1 MDKVQEFREF
11 VKAARRGVAF
21 TGAGISTESGIPDFR
36 GPNGVW
42 TTETPVLYQDFMTDR
57 AARVKAWN
65 RSVRMFRRISSAR
78 PNTGHLAIAELQRRG
93 HITAVITQNIDGL
106 HHDAGSTNI
115 IELHGTNRRAACQ
128 LCGKEWPMPEIVA
141 RVERGDEAPDCDAC
155 GGPIKARTISFGQ
168 MMPAD
173 EMERAAR
180 ASMAA
185 DLFIAIGSS
194 LVVEPAAS
202 FPRLARQSGA
212 RLVIINNQ
220 ETPLDHIADLVIRG
234 EIGATFQELLR
245 RLDAESRV
253 GSACQGDTNS

>member
-1 MDKVQEFREF
+1 MDKLVDFSDLVR
-11 VKAARRGVAF
+11 AARRGVAF

-42 TTETPVLYQDFMTDR
+42 ATETPVLYQDFMSDR
-57 AARVKAWN
+57 AARVKAWS
-65 RSVRMFRRISSAR
+65 RAVRMFRRISSAR
-78 PNTGHLAIAELQRRG
+78 PNAGHLAIAELQRRG

-128 LCGKEWPMPEIVA
+128 LCWKEWPMSEIVA

-168 MMPAD
+168 MMPVD

-202 FPRLARQSGA
+202 FPRLARQSSA
-212 RLVIINNQ
+212 KLVIINNQ
-220 ETPLDHIADLVIRG
+220 ETPLDHLADLVIRG
-234 EIGATFQELLR
+234 EIGTTFQELLR
-245 RLDAESRV
+245 RLEPKPRAISL
-253 GSACQGDTNS
+253 S

>member
-1 MDKVQEFREF
+1 MDKLIEFSHLVR
-11 VKAARRGVAF
+11 AAHEGVAF

-42 TTETPVLYQDFMTDR
+42 TTETPVLYQDFMADR
-57 AARVKAWN
+57 AARAKAWN
-65 RSVRMFRRISSAR
+65 RSVRMFRRIESAQ
-78 PNTGHLAIAELQRRG
+78 PGAGHLAIAELQRRG
-93 HITAVITQNIDGL
+93 HIRAVITQNIDGL
-106 HHDAGSTNI
+106 HHAAGSTNV
-115 IELHGTNRRAACQ
+115 IELHGTTRRAACQ

-141 RVERGDEAPDCDAC
+141 RVERGEEAPDCETC
-155 GGPIKARTISFGQ
+155 GGPIKACTISFGQ
-168 MMPAD
+168 AMPVD

-212 RLVIINNQ
+212 RLVIVNNQ
-220 ETPLDHIADLVIRG
+220 ETPLDHLADLVIRAD
-234 EIGATFQELLR
+234 IGATFRELLR
-245 RLDAESRV
+245 RLETEPQAT
-253 GSACQGDTNS
+253 GSG